1 MRLPDDFGRPVVSS
15 GAAPQAFLVTGEFF
29 PGAEAIDS
37 LGVAVKRHI
46 SSRPSGSGVRRRVLH
61 AFLATGLLSG
71 LLGAPT
77 ALAAEAPPSPVD
89 LRRQIVGYWETGG
102 AGIREAAE
110 RALLGG
116 DDAIRRFLDEAPA
129 IAHDDNRV
137 DAARLMSTSG
147 PGVREAIKAVWTK
160 SPAELEQFL
169 LTGYEAPLD
178 ADRRVD
184 VARIVGMGGPGVR
197 EAGKAAMQGTSYDL
211 ERFLAVDQ
219 YEQRKADNRVDTARL
234 TSTGG
239 PNVKAAAKV
248 ALKGTPEDI
257 VEFLEVGQFVARN
270 RDLEYTTIAELMAQA
285 REAGKQAQDATNAA
299 EEASKK
305 AIDASEKA
313 KELAKKAAAETQG
326 AKNDSQ
332 LAAAKAAQAAE
343 AARLAASAA
352 QEAIGSANAAN
363 RAARR
368 AALAATQT
376 ASAAA
381 AAARAANNAYTAA
394 IAAAGNA
401 GDAEKARQSAA
412 DARAAAQAATESAKA
427 ADEAGKASAAA
438 GLASTAAKGAATNAR
453 AAADAADEANG
464 YADAAGGHSAEARQ
478 AAAEARRH
486 ANAAD
491 AAADRSAALAQRAA
505 TAAYGARDAA
515 NKAAE
520 HANKAAG
527 YADEAATQAGNAA
540 TYAAQAKKNADA
552 AKLAA
557 EAAGAAVAKAKE
569 TFDIARA
576 GEADDLKTRTDAAI
590 ERARSTK
597 DTRGAHISASA
608 SAQADA
614 LTLNTT
620 AATLA
625 QEAARPDV
633 DVKATATKGRQLA
646 IQAMKLLGPWH
657 KEAATRALAGTD
669 QDVLDYL
676 RTRWKEAAHHDIR
689 ERVVQ
694 LSTESPYAAV
704 RTAAT
709 AALKGTP
716 AQIETFHATGQY
728 TAGADDMRVDVA
740 RFTSTG
746 GPGVKEAAKK
756 ALTDGSPKALA
767 TFLQVT
773 QYGERAADERV
784 SVATLTNT
792 GGPEVNAAAKIA
804 LAGPADLLH
813 EFVTTGQYM
822 AQRKDDLATNHIN
835 LIEQLL
841 AEGQQIAAKAMENR
855 WRAAEAAALAQNA
868 KDVADAA
875 AAEAKNS
882 ATAASQ
888 YAADAK
894 KSADAAGVSAANA
907 AKSASTARSAA
918 NRAEQDAK
926 AAEDSAA
933 DAEFSAAY
941 ARQSASDATSS
952 ANAARDSA
960 LAAGK
965 SKEAAEGEAQ
975 TAWKAVLVLREK
987 EEAEAR
993 RQAEEERKRQQETK
1007 PKRICVPHP
1016 TRETMAP
1023 IMACAQDPGNSMIQ
1037 IPIDPTIRAIVWEL
1051 TGLND
1056 VKECIEN
1063 PTGLNC
1069 IMAAAGALPI
1079 GRLKLL
1085 TKIDDGIEGV
1095 KSLRAVRRSLGCL
1108 TDAAHSFP
1116 AGTKVL
1122 MADGSNRP
1130 IEQIVVGDLVLATN
1144 PADGETGPRAV
1155 TRTILTPEDR
1165 DFTSVTL
1172 LDQSAVV
1179 STDHHPYWV
1188 ENRKRW
1194 IDAVDL
1200 RAGDALRTPVGTAVL
1215 VGETKQWKGHQPA
1228 YDLTVD
1234 DLHTYYVSAGATPLL
1249 VHNTDETC
1257 PVWVKQA
1264 YDKLPRSPEGDATEG
1279 LVFYPDGK
1287 PLWNTTVKSGKGV
1300 NSEEINTFLQGSK
1313 DFPDYRGYANV
1324 SHHAEVKLAWEM
1336 QSKGGPGEMH
1346 IVINKNYVCPKAG
1359 AKIEAGCQQAVPA
1372 ILYTDQTLVVH
1383 YPAGEPDPIVLRG
1396 TRVRK

>member
-1 MRLPDDFGRPVVSS
+1 M
-15 GAAPQAFLVTGEFF
+15 
-29 PGAEAIDS
+29 
-37 LGVAVKRHI
+37 
-46 SSRPSGSGVRRRVLH
+46 
-61 AFLATGLLSG
+61 LATGLLSG

-77 ALAAEAPPSPVD
+77 ALAAETQPDPAN

-102 AGIREAAE
+102 AGIKEAAE
-110 RALLGG
+110 QALLGG
-116 DDAIRRFLDEAPA
+116 DDAIRKFLDEAPG

-147 PGVREAIKAVWTK
+147 PGVRGATKAAWLK
-160 SPAELEQFL
+160 SPADLEQFL
-169 LTGYEAPLD
+169 LTGYEDPLD
-178 ADRRVD
+178 EDRKVD
-184 VARIVGMGGPGVR
+184 IARMVGMGGPGVR
-197 EAGKAAMQGTSYDL
+197 DEGKAALLGTFYDR
-211 ERFLAVDQ
+211 EQFLAVGQ
-219 YEQRKADNRVDTARL
+219 YVARKDDNRVDVARL

-248 ALKGTPEDI
+248 ALKGTPDDI
-257 VEFLEVGQFVARN
+257 VEFLEIGQFVARN
-270 RDLEYTTIAELMAQA
+270 RDQEYATISELTEQA
-285 REAGKQAQDATNAA
+285 REAGKQAQDATKAA
-299 EEASKK
+299 EESSKK
-305 AIDASEKA
+305 AVEASAKA
-313 KELAKKAAAETQG
+313 KELAQKAALETKAAQS
-326 AKNDSQ
+326 DSQ
-332 LAAAKAAQAAE
+332 LAAVKAKQAAD
-343 AARLAASAA
+343 AARAAASAA

-381 AAARAANNAYTAA
+381 AAARSANNAYTAA

-401 GDAEKARQSAA
+401 ADADKARQLAA
-412 DARAAAQAATESAKA
+412 EARAAAQAATESAKA
-427 ADEAGKASAAA
+427 ANEAGKASAAA

-520 HANKAAG
+520 HAIKAAG
-527 YADEAATQAGNAA
+527 YAEEAATQAGNAA

-557 EAAGAAVAKAKE
+557 ETAAAAVAKAKE
-569 TFDIARA
+569 TFAIARE
-576 GEADDLKTRTDAAI
+576 GEAEDLKTRTDAAI
-590 ERARSTK
+590 ERARSIK
-597 DTRGAHISASA
+597 DATNGHISASA
-608 SAQADA
+608 STQADA
-614 LTLNTT
+614 LALNTT
-620 AATLA
+620 ATTLA

-633 DVKATATKGRQLA
+633 DVKATAVKGRQLA
-646 IQAMKLLGPWH
+646 MQAMKLLGPWH
-657 KEAATRALAGTD
+657 KEAAARALAGTD

-676 RTRWKEAAHHDIR
+676 RTRWKEAVHNDIR

-694 LSTESPYAAV
+694 LSTQSPYEAV
-704 RTAAT
+704 RTAAI

-716 AQIETFHATGQY
+716 TQIETFYTTGQY
-728 TAGADDMRVDVA
+728 TAGLDDMKVDVA

-746 GPGVKEAAKK
+746 GPSVREAAKK
-756 ALTDGSPKALA
+756 ALADGTPKALA
-767 TFLQVT
+767 TFLNVT
-773 QYGERAADERV
+773 QYGERLTDEKV
-784 SVATLTNT
+784 IAATLTNT

-804 LAGPADLLH
+804 LAGSADLLH

-822 AQRKDDLATNHIN
+822 AQRQDDLATNHIN

-855 WRAAEAAALAQNA
+855 WRAAEAAARAQQASADADKYAQDA
-868 KDVADAA
+868 KDSAADADKYARDAKTAADAA
-875 AAEAKNS
+875 S
-882 ATAASQ
+882 
-888 YAADAK
+888 
-894 KSADAAGVSAANA
+894 VSAANA
-907 AKSASTARSAA
+907 AKSATTARNAA
-918 NRAEQDAK
+918 NRAEQDAA
-926 AAEDSAA
+926 AAEQSAA
-933 DAEFSAAY
+933 DAAFSASY
-941 ARQSASDATSS
+941 ARQSASDATTS

-965 SKEAAEGEAQ
+965 SKEAAEGEAK

-993 RQAEEERKRQQETK
+993 RQAEEERKRQQQAK

-1037 IPIDPTIRAIVWEL
+1037 MPDIDPTMRAIVWEFA
-1051 TGLND
+1051 GVNGI
-1056 VKECIEN
+1056 KECIEN

-1069 IMAAAGALPI
+1069 VMAAAGVLPW

-1095 KSLRAVRRSLGCL
+1095 RSLRAVRRSLACL
-1108 TDAAHSFP
+1108 SEAPHSFP
-1116 AGTKVL
+1116 AGTNVL
-1122 MADGSNRP
+1122 MADGSQRP
-1130 IEQIVVGDLVLATN
+1130 IEQIAVGDLVTATD
-1144 PADGETGPRAV
+1144 PTSGETGPRAV
-1155 TRTILTPEDR
+1155 TRTILTPGDR

-1172 LDQSAVV
+1172 TDKSGLV

-1200 RAGDALRTPVGTAVL
+1200 QAGDALRTPVGTAVL
-1215 VGETKQWKGHQPA
+1215 VGETEQWKGLQSA

-1234 DLHTYYVSAGATPLL
+1234 DLHTYYVSAGTTSVL

-1264 YDKLPRSPEGDATEG
+1264 FDRLPASPEGSPTEG
-1279 LVFYPDGK
+1279 FAFYPDGK
-1287 PLWNTTVKSGKGV
+1287 PLWNTTIQSGKGL
-1300 NSEEINTFLQGSK
+1300 NSEE
-1313 DFPDYRGYANV
+1313 
-1324 SHHAEVKLAWEM
+1324 
-1336 QSKGGPGEMH
+1336 
-1346 IVINKNYVCPKAG
+1346 
-1359 AKIEAGCQQAVPA
+1359 QQVPA
-1372 ILYTDQTLVVH
+1372 GIERLPGFSRLCERLASCRGEARLGNANQGWSRRNAYRDQ
-1383 YPAGEPDPIVLRG
+1383 
-1396 TRVRK
+1396 

>member
-1 MRLPDDFGRPVVSS
+1 M
-15 GAAPQAFLVTGEFF
+15 
-29 PGAEAIDS
+29 
-37 LGVAVKRHI
+37 
-46 SSRPSGSGVRRRVLH
+46 LH
-61 AFLATGLLSG
+61 AFLASGLLSG

-77 ALAAEAPPSPVD
+77 ALAVEAPPSPVN
-89 LRRQIVGYWETGG
+89 LRRQILGYWETGG

-116 DDAIRRFLDEAPA
+116 DDAIRKFLDEAPA

-160 SPAELEQFL
+160 SPAELEEFL
-169 LTGYEAPLD
+169 LTGYEAPLN

-197 EAGKAAMQGTSYDL
+197 EAGKAAMQGTPYDL
-211 ERFLAVDQ
+211 ERFLAVGQ

-248 ALKGTPEDI
+248 ALKGTPDDI

-285 REAGKQAQDATNAA
+285 REAGKQAQDATDAA

-305 AIDASEKA
+305 AIDAAEKA
-313 KELAKKAAAETQG
+313 KELAKKAAAETQA

-438 GLASTAAKGAATNAR
+438 GLASIAAKGAATNAR

-527 YADEAATQAGNAA
+527 YADEAAAQAGNAA
-540 TYAAQAKKNADA
+540 TYAAQAKKNSDA

-608 SAQADA
+608 SDQADA
-614 LTLNTT
+614 LALTTT
-620 AATLA
+620 AATLE
-625 QEAARPDV
+625 QEAARPGV
-633 DVKATATKGRQLA
+633 DVKATAVKGRQLA

-657 KEAATRALAGTD
+657 KEAAARALAGTD

-676 RTRWKEAAHHDIR
+676 RTRWKEAAQYDIR
-689 ERVVQ
+689 ERVVR

-709 AALKGTP
+709 EALKGTP
-716 AQIETFHATGQY
+716 AQIEAFHSTGQY
-728 TAGADDMRVDVA
+728 TAGAADMRVDVA

-784 SVATLTNT
+784 SVATLTST

-868 KDVADAA
+868 KDIADAA
-875 AAEAKNS
+875 E
-882 ATAASQ
+882 
-888 YAADAK
+888 ADAK
-894 KSADAAGVSAANA
+894 KSATTASQYAAQAKDSADAAAVSAANA

-941 ARQSASDATSS
+941 ARQSARDANTS

-965 SKEAAEGEAQ
+965 SKEAAEGEAR

-993 RQAEEERKRQQETK
+993 RQAEEERKRQQQAK

-1037 IPIDPTIRAIVWEL
+1037 IPIDPTIRAIAWEII
-1051 TGLND
+1051 GIND

-1069 IMAAAGALPI
+1069 IMAAAGALPV
-1079 GRLKLL
+1079 GRIKLL
-1085 TKIDDGIEGV
+1085 TKIDDAVEAVQDARKIR
-1095 KSLRAVRRSLGCL
+1095 RAIACL
-1108 TDAAHSFP
+1108 ARAEPHSFP
-1116 AGTKVL
+1116 AGNQVL
-1122 MADGSNRP
+1122 MGDGTRQP
-1130 IEQIVVGDLVLATN
+1130 IEQIKVGETVTATD
-1144 PADGETGPRAV
+1144 PTSGETGPRAV
-1155 TRTILTPEDR
+1155 TGTIRTPDDRNFTDIILADGSSIT
-1165 DFTSVTL
+1165 
-1172 LDQSAVV
+1172 
-1179 STDHHPYWV
+1179 STDSHPYWV

-1194 IDAVDL
+1194 IDASDL
-1200 RAGDALRTPVGTAVL
+1200 RVGDSLRTPVGSVVEVADRNSW
-1215 VGETKQWKGHQPA
+1215 VGLEVA

-1234 DLHTYYVSAGATPLL
+1234 DLHTYYVAAGSNDLL
-1249 VHNTDETC
+1249 VHNTDSEC
-1257 PVWVKQA
+1257 PVWVQQA
-1264 YDKLPRSPEGDATEG
+1264 FDRLPTYTRTGDKTVGEIRDQYGFVIPEADTDELRQLMSGEHDDLFREADALLKSSGHE
-1279 LVFYPDGK
+1279 LYP
-1287 PLWNTTVKSGKGV
+1287 N
-1300 NSEEINTFLQGSK
+1300 
-1313 DFPDYRGYANV
+1313 
-1324 SHHAEVKLAWEM
+1324 M
-1336 QSKGGPGEMH
+1336 
-1346 IVINKNYVCPKAG
+1346 KAG
-1359 AKIEAGCQQAVPA
+1359 NYSVAAHVETKYAAWMKKNGIKNAKVAINNNNGVCSNVLNCGNAIEA
-1372 ILYTDQTLVVH
+1372 ILPVGSTLEVY
-1383 YPAGEPDPIVLRG
+1383 YPGGKKLLVGKRSN
-1396 TRVRK
+1396 K

>member
-1 MRLPDDFGRPVVSS
+1 M
-15 GAAPQAFLVTGEFF
+15 
-29 PGAEAIDS
+29 
-37 LGVAVKRHI
+37 
-46 SSRPSGSGVRRRVLH
+46 H
-61 AFLATGLLSG
+61 ALLATGLLSG

-77 ALAAEAPPSPVD
+77 ALAADTQSDPVN

-102 AGIREAAE
+102 AGIKEAAE
-110 RALLGG
+110 QALLGG

-129 IAHDDNRV
+129 LQHDDNRV
-137 DAARLMSTSG
+137 DAALLMSTSG
-147 PGVREAIKAVWTK
+147 PGVREATKIAWMK
-160 SPAELEQFL
+160 SPADLEQFL
-169 LTGYEAPLD
+169 LTGYEGPLD
-178 ADRRVD
+178 EDRKVD
-184 VARIVGMGGPGVR
+184 IARMVGMGGPGVR
-197 EAGKAAMQGTSYDL
+197 DAGKAALLGTSYDR
-211 ERFLAVDQ
+211 ERFLAVGQ
-219 YEQRKADNRVDTARL
+219 YEERKDDNRVDVARL

-248 ALKGTPEDI
+248 ALKGTPDDI
-257 VEFLEVGQFVARN
+257 VEFLEIGQFVARN
-270 RDLEYTTIAELMAQA
+270 RDQEYATISELMEQA
-285 REAGKQAQDATNAA
+285 REAGKQAQDATKAA
-299 EEASKK
+299 EESSKK
-305 AIDASEKA
+305 AVEASEKA
-313 KELAKKAAAETQG
+313 KELAQKAALETKAAQS
-326 AKNDSQ
+326 DSQ
-332 LAAAKAAQAAE
+332 LAAVKAQQAAA
-343 AARLAASAA
+343 AARAAASAA

-381 AAARAANNAYTAA
+381 SAARAANNAYTAA

-427 ADEAGKASAAA
+427 ANEAGMASAAA

-478 AAAEARRH
+478 AAADARRH

-520 HANKAAG
+520 HAIKAAG
-527 YADEAATQAGNAA
+527 YAEEAATQAGNAA
-540 TYAAQAKKNADA
+540 IYAAQAKKNADA
-552 AKLAA
+552 AKIAA
-557 EAAGAAVAKAKE
+557 EAAVAAVAKAKE
-569 TFDIARA
+569 TFDIARE
-576 GEADDLKTRTDAAI
+576 GEAEDLKTRTDAAI
-590 ERARSTK
+590 ERARSIK
-597 DTRGAHISASA
+597 DASNGHISASA
-608 SAQADA
+608 STQADA
-614 LTLNTT
+614 LALNTT
-620 AATLA
+620 ATTLA

-633 DVKATATKGRQLA
+633 DVKATAAKGRQLA
-646 IQAMKLLGPWH
+646 MQAMKLLGPWH
-657 KEAATRALAGTD
+657 KEAAARALAGSD

-676 RTRWKEAAHHDIR
+676 RTRWKEAVHHDIR

-709 AALKGTP
+709 EALKGTP
-716 AQIETFHATGQY
+716 AQIEAFHTTGQY
-728 TAGADDMRVDVA
+728 TAGLDDMKVDVA

-746 GPGVKEAAKK
+746 GPSVREAAKK
-756 ALTDGSPKALA
+756 ALADGTPKALA
-767 TFLQVT
+767 TFLHVT
-773 QYGERAADERV
+773 QYGERVTDEKV
-784 SVATLTNT
+784 IAATLTNT
-792 GGPEVNAAAKIA
+792 GGPEVIAAAKIA
-804 LAGPADLLH
+804 LAGSPDLLH
-813 EFVTTGQYM
+813 EFVTTGQHM
-822 AQRKDDLATNHIN
+822 ARRKDDLAANHIN
-835 LIEQLL
+835 LIERLL

-855 WRAAEAAALAQNA
+855 WRAAEAAARAQQA
-868 KDVADAA
+868 KEEADAA
-875 AAEAKNS
+875 AAEATKS

-888 YAADAK
+888 YAANAK
-894 KSADAAGVSAANA
+894 VSADAAAVSAANA
-907 AKSASTARSAA
+907 AKSATTARSAA

-933 DAEFSAAY
+933 DAAFSAAY
-941 ARQSASDATSS
+941 ARQSARDATTS

-965 SKEAAEGEAQ
+965 SKEAAEGEAK

-993 RQAEEERKRQQETK
+993 RQAEEERKQQQQAK

-1023 IMACAQDPGNSMIQ
+1023 IMACALDPGNSMIQ
-1037 IPIDPTIRAIVWEL
+1037 VPIDPTMRAIVWEL

-1056 VKECIEN
+1056 VKDCIQN

-1069 IMAAAGALPI
+1069 VMAAAGALPI

-1085 TKIDDGIEGV
+1085 TKVDDAIEGI
-1095 KSLRAVRRSLGCL
+1095 KSLRAVRRSLSCL
-1108 TDAAHSFP
+1108 TEAAHSFP

-1122 MADGSNRP
+1122 MADGSHRP
-1130 IEQIVVGDLVLATN
+1130 IEQIAVGDLVTATD
-1144 PADGETGPRAV
+1144 PTSGETGPRAV
-1155 TRTILTPEDR
+1155 TRTILTPGDR

-1172 LDQSAVV
+1172 TDSSDLV

-1200 RAGDALRTPVGTAVL
+1200 RAGDALRTPVGTTVL
-1215 VGETKQWKGHQPA
+1215 IGETEQWKGLQPA

-1234 DLHTYYVSAGATPLL
+1234 DLHTYYVSTGTTPVL

-1257 PVWVKQA
+1257 PIWVKQA
-1264 YDKLPRSPEGDATEG
+1264 FDRLPASPEGMPTEG
-1279 LVFYPDGK
+1279 FAFHPDGK
-1287 PLWNTTVKSGKGV
+1287 PLWNTTIKSGKGL
-1300 NSEEINTFLQGSK
+1300 NSEEINRFLQGSK
-1313 DFPDYRGYANV
+1313 DFPDFRGYANV

-1336 QSKGGPGEMH
+1336 RTKGGPGEMH
-1346 IVINKNYVCPKAG
+1346 IVINKNYVCPKPGAG
-1359 AKIEAGCQQAVPA
+1359 IAAGCQQAVPA
-1372 ILYTDQTLVVH
+1372 LLYTDQTLVVH
-1383 YPAGEPDPIVLRG
+1383 YPGMKDPIRLRG
-1396 TRVRK
+1396 TVAR